1 MSLAAMKQALAAL
14 ENSQS
19 YVDYVEFDWV
29 QNQCGRAI
37 TALRA
42 AIEQAH
48 GDWDEVE
55 ALRASLREHMAEIQ
69 RLRDAIEQEPVAWV
83 YPEGLEAL
91 KIGRPWTAYGSSG
104 EGRIPLYL
112 NDAVARRAEPRLGGS
127 GAGFESLP
135 ASPQTT
141 WWDDP
146 VSKMQREWKGL
157 TDEELNQIYAEP
169 QTHAGQYARA
179 IEARLKEKNHG

>member
-1 MSLAAMKQALAAL
+1 MGLRHWLRLHHLGTGDAVEASVYGRADAAAGMEEAMSLDVMKQALEVL
-14 ENSQS
+14 RIELPIGSHIELKN
-19 YVDYVEFDWV
+19 
-29 QNQCGRAI
+29 
-37 TALRA
+37 ALRA

-91 KIGRPWTAYGSSG
+91 KSGRPWTAYGSSG

-112 NDAVARRAEPRLGGS
+112 DAVARRVEPRSRGS

-135 ASPQTT
+135 ASP
-141 WWDDP
+141 
-146 VSKMQREWKGL
+146 
-157 TDEELNQIYAEP
+157 NQP
-169 QTHAGQYARA
+169 
-179 IEARLKEKNHG
+179 EKSHD